1 MRKRIATSF
10 LLTLALAG
18 SAAADVRKPTKPPTP
33 RELTVEYQRV
43 GRDIMKLQD
52 QRGHFDVADLVPRF
66 RAIKLDAAIA
76 TTTARAVLA
85 STLAELASKIE
96 RLRGISVQQVCLDN
110 PLADGCQ

>member
-1 MRKRIATSF
+1 MRKPIATPL
-10 LLTLALAG
+10 LLTFALLG
-18 SAAADVRKPTKPPTP
+18 SAAADVRRAPKPPTP

-66 RAIKLDAAIA
+66 RAIKLDAALA
-76 TTTARAVLA
+76 TTTARVVL
-85 STLAELASKIE
+85 STTLAELASKVE
-96 RLRGISVQQVCLDN
+96 RMRGISVQQVCLDN